1 MGFRIAQMMNWVKKF
16 RPPVVILENVCS
28 APWEGVADR
37 FRDIGYNA
45 QFTRLDTKFYY
56 IPHTRT
62 VRPPPPPTLPSD
74 RAPRTETLRPFG
86 GMSVTGAGDGL
97 ARRIAR
103 ASDAGKIDRAHSS
116 RPGGCSTSSWPWVC
130 VVPE

>member
-1 MGFRIAQMMNWVKKF
+1 MMNWVKKF

-37 FRDIGYNA
+37 FREIGYNA

-62 VRPPPPPTLPSD
+62 VRPAPSPPPPTPHID
-74 RAPRTETLRPFG
+74 CIGRTTL
-86 GMSVTGAGDGL
+86 VT
-97 ARRIAR
+97 
-103 ASDAGKIDRAHSS
+103 
-116 RPGGCSTSSWPWVC
+116 
-130 VVPE
+130 